1 MRLWVIDGAK
11 ALRKAIVQTF
21 GARALIQRC
30 QEHYAD
36 FRVMPT
42 FGCRPAVNALA
53 RSA

>member
-1 MRLWVIDGAK
+1 MWVIDGGK
-11 ALRKAIVQTF
+11 ALRKAIAQTF

-36 FRVMPT
+36 LRLMPT
-42 FGCRPAVNALA
+42 WSLRQEVKAVA